1 MGTACKDLHLY
12 YMEKSNARK
21 PSKVT
26 DILGEHDGKPFL
38 GPTNYIVVDFKD
50 LFDLYRL
57 RAVDTSLLKCYSLL
71 SWQWCQKHAPEV
83 AFLDPQV
90 VTVTNLQ
97 NDRQGMVNYIYDT
110 LWSRRDKEYI
120 IAHWILLVITP
131 KWSTCHYLN
140 SRIDKNAY
148 DWTPIKLA
156 IDEAWAQYVQRG
168 GLRKTGHDTLI
179 HKKDFPVKQQIGDQ
193 CGFYVCHNMRL
204 LYREKVKT
212 LAEFEGTITK
222 SLPTSFEDVR
232 EEIASFILCEIIN
245 PKGMFRLKL
254 K

>member
-1 MGTACKDLHLY
+1 MTSAMTAAMTLAPAATRA
-12 YMEKSNARK
+12 ARARM
-21 PSKVT
+21 
-26 DILGEHDGKPFL
+26 LAGERRRGDANGGHQRIEGDAANSPHDGKPFL
-38 GPTNYIVVDFKD
+38 GPTNYVVVDFKD

-83 AFLDPQV
+83 VFLNPQV

-97 NDRQGMVNYIYDT
+97 NDRQGMCPLDP
-110 LWSRRDKEYI
+110 SG
-120 IAHWILLVITP
+120 H
-131 KWSTCHYLN
+131 N

-148 DWTPIKLA
+148 DWTPIQLA

-179 HKKDFPVKQQIGDQ
+179 HKKNFPVKQQIGDQ
-193 CGFYVCHNMRL
+193 CGFHVCHNMRL

-212 LAEFEGTITK
+212 LAQFEGTITK
-222 SLPTSFEDVR
+222 SLTTSFE
-232 EEIASFILCEIIN
+232 EAMIN
-245 PKGMFRLKL
+245 TYYATVMM
-254 K
+254 

>member
-1 MGTACKDLHLY
+1 A
-12 YMEKSNARK
+12 
-21 PSKVT
+21 T

-50 LFDLYRL
+50 LFDLSRL

-71 SWQWCQKHAPEV
+71 SWQWCLKHAPEV

-120 IAHWILLVITP
+120 MCAYNQYAHWILLVITP

-148 DWTPIKLA
+148 DWTPIQLA

-193 CGFYVCHNMRL
+193 CGFHVCHNMRL

-212 LAEFEGTITK
+212 LAEFEAMMNTYYAT
-222 SLPTSFEDVR
+222 V
-232 EEIASFILCEIIN
+232 
-245 PKGMFRLKL
+245 MM
-254 K
+254 

>member
-21 PSKVT
+21 PNKAT

-57 RAVDTSLLKCYSLL
+57 QAVDTSLLKCYSLL

-90 VTVTNLQ
+90 VTITNLQ

-120 IAHWILLVITP
+120 MCAYNQYAHLILLFITP

-148 DWTPIKLA
+148 DWTPIQLA
-156 IDEAWAQYVQRG
+156 IDEVWAQYV
-168 GLRKTGHDTLI
+168 
-179 HKKDFPVKQQIGDQ
+179 
-193 CGFYVCHNMRL
+193 
-204 LYREKVKT
+204 
-212 LAEFEGTITK
+212 
-222 SLPTSFEDVR
+222 
-232 EEIASFILCEIIN
+232 
-245 PKGMFRLKL
+245 
-254 K
+254 